1 MKIILFFFL
10 SKIIKEIFLPGK
22 EFLILKNP
30 VINTI
35 KVYSKREINYKING
49 DTIFFEG
56 ALFENDTIYL
66 EYESIEVDSVYKK
79 NEIKYK
85 EEKEILVKRK
95 EEKKEIGEVSVKGF
109 KEAGF
114 KIEEGNF
121 IVTQSTN
128 IKVSGKIGN
137 DFEVEGVFQDEKI
150 PSSETV
156 SISEFEEAYFNI
168 KSPYFKSKIG
178 EFSLKEEDIE
188 RKILGV
194 EGEGKGKISSFK
206 IGTGY
211 GKGIFESVKIDLIP
225 GKNGPYFLGIKEGER
240 IVPGSEKVF
249 LDGKI
254 LKPGK
259 DEDYIMDYERGIII
273 FTPRIDISPS
283 SNLRI
288 DFEKIEG
295 GFDKYYFLTGAS
307 QKINNINLNLLYFL
321 ERDLQ
326 NNPFFSLNDSDRVFL
341 KNLGDK
347 ERIVY
352 RKGYEYVGE
361 GKGDYIKKGDTL
373 IYVGKNNGNYV
384 AEFMYVGMNKGNY
397 IFNDLK
403 GHFEYVGEGKGDYIP
418 QKIIYV
424 PFRKN
429 FLKISSIFK
438 EQDFEIFA
446 SEFDKNTYSKKM
458 DGDNFG
464 FGFKSKNK
472 FCYKKE
478 DYEGGINILTKYF
491 NKNISFPFRE
501 NEPNYEFL
509 WKIKGYEKE
518 RFLISPY
525 FIYKNFLKL
534 QNEFGYSKTD
544 SGISKRE
551 SYGFEILKGIEF
563 GENYEEIKERKKC
576 FRNQVYLSKK
586 FNNYFFYFKN
596 VFENFESISNSK
608 EFSFGFYNL
617 FLKISENIILKKIYT
632 ISPSLNYNFKFKN
645 LFSLNG
651 VFKYLITKNYIK
663 KSKKNYYYNLFF
675 SFSPYE
681 FLNFNLS
688 LMKNQESSYEKNFEY
703 IFVGKGKG
711 NFSYDSLTGVFYPD
725 EDGSYIKKE
734 FFITKDEGAF
744 KREINSRFELF
755 KSFLFL
761 FFTLNREEK
770 NFYEKN
776 LFKNENY
783 SCNLNLEL
791 PINTNFYVNF
801 TKSEDR
807 EYYLNPLFIY
817 SFESSINFKREI
829 NNLTPGLG
837 FSYDYSLE
845 KEESGIKMK
854 KIGNK
859 FLTEIK
865 RDFYKSSLKISLNYG
880 FEKRFSPIYFEKVMH
895 KNYFEFIPSLNFSLF
910 NIDIKNEISFIFQNV
925 KNPFSNISL
934 YEIEKWRMEERIS
947 FSKRIKDNFEIS
959 LINFLKIGQRTKTK
973 NNFNFNFVAYF

>member
-1 MKIILFFFL
+1 MKVILLLFL

-22 EFLILKNP
+22 EFLTLKNP

-56 ALFENDTIYL
+56 ILFENDTIYL

-85 EEKEILVKRK
+85 EKKEALTKEK
-95 EEKKEIGEVSVKGF
+95 EEKKEGGEISVKGF
-109 KEAGF
+109 KEVGF

-121 IVTQSTN
+121 IVTQNTN

-137 DFEVEGVFQDEKI
+137 DFEVEGIFQDEKI

-188 RKILGV
+188 RKILGI
-194 EGEGKGKISSFK
+194 EGEGKNKNSFFK

-225 GKNGPYFLGIKEGER
+225 GKNGPYFLGIREGER
-240 IVPGSEKVF
+240 IIPGSEKVF

-259 DEDYIMDYERGIII
+259 DEDYIMDYEKGIIN
-273 FTPRIDISPS
+273 FTPRIDILPS

-321 ERDLQ
+321 EKDLQ

-341 KNLGDK
+341 KDLGDK
-347 ERIVY
+347 NRIIY
-352 RKGYEYVGE
+352 RKGYEYVGK

-373 IYVGKNNGNYV
+373 IYVGKNNGDYV
-384 AEFMYVGMNKGNY
+384 AEFMYVGMNRGNY

-403 GHFEYVGEGKGDYIP
+403 GYFEYVGEEKGDYIP

-438 EQDFEIFA
+438 EQNFEIFS
-446 SEFDKNTYSKKM
+446 SEFDKNTYSRKM
-458 DGDNFG
+458 DGDNLG

-472 FCYKKE
+472 FYYKKE
-478 DYEGGINILTKYF
+478 NYEGGINILSKYF
-491 NKNISFPFRE
+491 NKNLSFPFRE
-501 NEPNYEFL
+501 NEANYEFL
-509 WKIKGYEKE
+509 WKIKGDERE
-518 RFLISPY
+518 RFLTSPY
-525 FIYKNFLKL
+525 FIYKNFLRL
-534 QNEFGYSKTD
+534 QNELGYSKTD

-563 GENYEEIKERKKC
+563 GEIYEEIKERKKC
-576 FRNQVYLSKK
+576 FRNQIYLSKK
-586 FNNYFFYFKN
+586 FNNYFFHFKN
-596 VFENFESISNSK
+596 VFENFEFISNSK
-608 EFSFGFYNL
+608 EFSFGSYNL
-617 FLKISENIILKKIYT
+617 FLKISENIVFKKIYT
-632 ISPSLNYNFKFKN
+632 ISPSINYNFKFKN

-663 KSKKNYYYNLFF
+663 KIKKNYYYTSFF

-681 FLNFNLS
+681 FLNFNLNF
-688 LMKNQESSYEKNFEY
+688 MKNPESSYEKNFEY

-711 NFSYDSLTGVFYPD
+711 NFSYDSITNTFYPD
-725 EDGSYIKKE
+725 ENGSYIRKE

-744 KREINSRFELF
+744 KREINSKFELS
-755 KSFLFL
+755 KGLLFLFL
-761 FFTLNREEK
+761 TLNKEDK
-770 NFYEKN
+770 SFYERN

-783 SCNLNLEL
+783 SLNLNLEL
-791 PINTNFYVNF
+791 PINTNFYTNF
-801 TKSEDR
+801 TKIEDK
-807 EYYLNPLFIY
+807 EYYINPLFTY
-817 SFESSINFKREI
+817 SFESNINFKKEI
-829 NNLTPGLG
+829 NRLTPEMG

-845 KEESGIKMK
+845 KEKEEVRMEKR
-854 KIGNK
+854 GNK
-859 FLTEIK
+859 FLTGIK
-865 RDFYKSSLKISLNYG
+865 KDFYKGSLKINLNYG
-880 FEKRFSPIYFEKVMH
+880 IEKRLSPIYFKKVMH
-895 KNYFEFIPSLNFSLF
+895 KNSFEFIPSLTFSLF
-910 NIDIKNEISFIFQNV
+910 DIDIKNEISFIFQIV
-925 KNPFSNISL
+925 KNPFSNISF

-947 FSKRIKDNFEIS
+947 LSKRIKDNFEIS
-959 LINFLKIGQRTKTK
+959 LINFLKIGQRTKIK
-973 NNFNFNFVAYF
+973 NNFNLNFVAYF